1 MKKRLRELLL
11 CSLVFSTPYWASA
24 THIFGGNFGMKPLPQ
39 KGFYQ
44 ISLTLFFDIESS
56 ALISNSEK
64 VAECSIQSVAN
75 GNIIKTFTMS
85 RVRFE
90 PLAYKNAVCVQ
101 QGKLRTATGYFLH
114 ELFLDPAIFN
124 DPKGYL
130 LVYSNCCRNNTIT
143 NIQDPITAEEVVSL
157 QFPAIT
163 QNGVEFR
170 NSSPDFGV
178 PNGDYICINKPFDF
192 NSKAT
197 DADGDEL
204 RYSLVTPYRRLG
216 RSGGFDE
223 VKWAT
228 GISLASVI
236 PGPRPPVIHPR
247 TGLMSL
253 TANRLGL
260 YVFTVLVEEYRGGK
274 RIGYVRRDF
283 QLPVVDCQRS
293 TLEVPLV
300 YDATK
305 PNQPVQEV
313 ELCEG
318 AEITLVTAEKK
329 DYAYQWQQDNLNL
342 SGANATSLRV
352 TQPGDY
358 RVIVSSPLTCIG
370 DTNSLTISVKNAPSP
385 TVQLN
390 PSDTLRF
397 CADGNGVLRVT
408 DSSTYQYKWYR
419 NGEIV
424 AGQVTS
430 LLTVQSAGTY
440 IARVTTQLRPNCS
453 VSAWDTVQVVVV
465 DRPLAKISADR
476 TAFCLGD
483 SLLLKGSQTAQQ
495 AGEWYYN
502 DQLTIPSSSTL
513 YAKWEGAY
521 RLKVIEGSCSSLS
534 EPMNVSLQ
542 APPVITF
549 DSLGQVCFNS
559 SGVVPLRA
567 MPSGGVF
574 IGKGIAGNSLI
585 ITEIGVGSHTVSY
598 EFKDP
603 ATGCIGRQTR
613 SLVVLPLPEIN
624 LPASQSVA
632 LGENVTLKPQ
642 TKDPMNEQFQ
652 WSPAEGL
659 DDPFSPTPIASVQQN
674 MTYTLRVTD
683 KNGCVNQAATR
694 LVFSNIILVPDAF
707 SPNGDG
713 VNDRLEIKKNGDFA
727 TLEMFIYNRWGELL
741 FHVKDAYQNSWD
753 GMYRDQRVQAGVYS
767 YVVQNQE
774 KGIKQAGRLWV
785 LY

>member
-1 MKKRLRELLL
+1 MVTRLRNLLL
-11 CSLVFSTPYWASA
+11 LVFVLTTPYVGFA
-24 THIFGGNFGMKPLPQ
+24 THIFGGNFGMKLLPQ

-44 ISLTLFFDIESS
+44 ISLTLFFDVEGN
-56 ALISNSEK
+56 AFAVDATKE
-64 VAECSIQSVAN
+64 AECSIQSVAN
-75 GNIIKTFTMS
+75 GSILKTFTMS
-85 RVRFE
+85 RQRFE
-90 PLAYKNAVCVQ
+90 PLVYKNAACVQ
-101 QGKLRTATGYFLH
+101 QGKLRTATGYFVH
-114 ELFLDPAIFN
+114 ELFLDPAIYN

-130 LVYSNCCRNNTIT
+130 LVFSSCCRNGTIT
-143 NIQDPITAEEVVSL
+143 NIQDPIIAEEAVTL

-170 NSSPDFGV
+170 NSSPDFGT

-204 RYSLVTPYRRLG
+204 RYSLVTPYRRVG
-216 RSGGFDE
+216 RGGGFEE

-228 GISLASVI
+228 GMGLSNLI

-253 TANRLGL
+253 TANKAGL
-260 YVFTVLVEEYRGGK
+260 YIFTVLVEEYRGGK

-300 YDATK
+300 YDASK
-305 PNQPVQEV
+305 PNQPIQEV

-318 AEITLVTAEKK
+318 TEITLVTAAKK

-342 SGANATSLRV
+342 AGANAASLRV
-352 TQPGDY
+352 TRPGDY
-358 RVIVSSPLTCIG
+358 RVIVSSPVTCVG
-370 DTNSLTISVKNAPSP
+370 DTNSLTIRVKDAPAPPIQLTP
-385 TVQLN
+385 T
-390 PSDTLRF
+390 DTLRF

-408 DSSTYQYKWYR
+408 DSPIYQYRWYR

-424 AGQVTS
+424 AGQETS
-430 LLTVQSAGTY
+430 QLTVQSVGTY

-465 DRPLAKISADR
+465 DKPLAKITADR

-483 SLLLKGSQTAQQ
+483 SLLLKGSQTVQQ

-502 DQLTIPSSSTL
+502 GQLMVSSSSSL
-513 YAKWEGAY
+513 YVKREGVY
-521 RLKVIEGSCSSLS
+521 RLKVVDGNCSSLS
-534 EPMNVSLQ
+534 EPMNVNQQ
-542 APPVITF
+542 APTVITF
-549 DSLGQVCFNS
+549 DSLRQVCFNT

-567 MPSGGVF
+567 IPAGGVF
-574 IGKGIAGNSLI
+574 IGKGVVGDNVI
-585 ITEIGVGSHTVSY
+585 IKEIGVGNHPIKY
-598 EFKDP
+598 ELKDP
-603 ATGCIGRQTR
+603 VTGCIGKQTR

-624 LPASQSVA
+624 LATSQNVA

-659 DDPFSPTPIASVQQN
+659 DNPFSPTPIASVQQN

-683 KNGCVNQAATR
+683 KNGCFNQAAIR
-694 LVFSNIILVPDAF
+694 LVSSNLILIPDAF

-713 VNDRLEIKKNGDFA
+713 VNDRLEIKKNGDFPS
-727 TLEMFIYNRWGELL
+727 LELFIYNRWGELL
-741 FHVKDAYQNSWD
+741 FHEKDAYQNSWD
-753 GMYRDQRVQAGVYS
+753 GTYREKRVQAGAYS
-767 YVVQNQE
+767 YVIQNLE
-774 KGIKQAGRLWV
+774 KGGKQAGRLWV